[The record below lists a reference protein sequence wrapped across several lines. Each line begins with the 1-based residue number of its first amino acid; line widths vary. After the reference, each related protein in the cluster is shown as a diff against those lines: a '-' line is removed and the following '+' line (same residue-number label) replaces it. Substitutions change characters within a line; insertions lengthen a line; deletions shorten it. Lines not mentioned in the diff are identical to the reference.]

1 MEYLV
6 GTDAQGNLR
15 LVRLP
20 ANGTTPWIE
29 VYELVERALEPPY
42 GRAST
47 ISLAEVKR
55 LAGSS

>member
-1 MEYLV
+1 MEYLA

-20 ANGTTPWIE
+20 AGMPE
-29 VYELVERALEPPY
+29 DEAYDLVERALEPPY

-47 ISLAEVKR
+47 ISLTEVKR